1 MRIKGIL
8 FFAVF
13 FMVIFS
19 LFAEKMVSFS
29 NIFNPKMLFVD
40 ENKLYI
46 ADQYSVFIFS
56 TVDYKLLYQL
66 GRKGEGPGEFLS
78 TPGFQVLKD
87 RILLYDREKIVFFS
101 KDGKIIEEKRFHRSY
116 FLDIAFLGK
125 NFIAM
130 NMEMDEKNRS
140 GFDINLYNQDFKKIK
155 ILNEGEKINLFS
167 RKKKKNP
174 LIGPLIDFKL
184 MDNRIYIVD
193 GRKGFHIE
201 VYSDKGIKLVEIK
214 KDIKKIKP
222 NDIHKERRYKE
233 IQYIPVVRR
242 RGLDYIKKNTYF
254 PEYLPE
260 ILDFFVSDGR
270 LYVKTYV
277 IKEAKEE
284 FKVLDTKGNLI
295 KTIYLPQS
303 QKRLFAFYKNSFFY
317 LKENEEEEEWELYRE
332 AFNLKGE

>member
-19 LFAEKMVSFS
+19 LFAEKMASFS
-29 NIFNPKMLFVD
+29 NIFNPKMFFVD

-56 TVDYKLLYQL
+56 TADYKLLYQL

-87 RILLYDREKIVFFS
+87 RILIHERNKFVFFS
-101 KDGKIIEEKRFHRSY
+101 KDGKFIEEKRSPSISFRN
-116 FLDIAFLGK
+116 IAFLGK

-130 NMEMDEKNRS
+130 NMDIDEKNRTGLNIS
-140 GFDINLYNQDFKKIK
+140 LFNLEFKKIK

-167 RKKKKNP
+167 RKKKKYS
-174 LIGPLIDFKL
+174 LIGTLIDFRL
-184 MDNRIYIVD
+184 MDSRIYIVD

-201 VYSDKGIKLVEIK
+201 VYSYQGIKLFEIY
-214 KDIKKIKP
+214 KDIKRIMTR
-222 NDIHKERRYKE
+222 DIHKERRYKE
-233 IQYIPVVRR
+233 IQNIPAVRR
-242 RGLDYIKKNTYF
+242 RGLDSVKKTSYF

-295 KTIYLPQS
+295 KTLYLPQA
-303 QKRLFAFYKNSFFY
+303 QKNLYAFYKNRFY
-317 LKENEEEEEWELYRE
+317 YLEDNMEREEWDLYSI
-332 AFNLKGE
+332 AFNLK